1 LKNGCSLESVDEE
14 SEDVRLADDNN
25 DLSLGVLASR
35 PSKLQESS
43 SERSL
48 SVVQLAGVTLGGDD
62 TLWDTGSG
70 SLRARAL

>member
-1 LKNGCSLESVDEE
+1 
-14 SEDVRLADDNN
+14 
-25 DLSLGVLASR
+25 VLASR